1 MGFVTILHSRRPDP
15 RISPST
21 AHTRARIPRTKDEV
35 RRDVTLRQHV
45 AGRKSALGGV
55 RGGAEG
61 QETGILEKGAG
72 GREEGGKHRCRGLTI
87 VGAGSSWFQTELFT
101 SIVLHFMTEDV
112 RSSSSARHASDKIT
126 THIYTLSEN
135 ARRLSQVSGLVRGG
149 EEMR

>member
-1 MGFVTILHSRRPDP
+1 
-15 RISPST
+15 
-21 AHTRARIPRTKDEV
+21 
-35 RRDVTLRQHV
+35 VTLRQHV

-72 GREEGGKHRCRGLTI
+72 AREQGGKHRCRGLTIVGDGCTPPPLINVFSLRGLTI